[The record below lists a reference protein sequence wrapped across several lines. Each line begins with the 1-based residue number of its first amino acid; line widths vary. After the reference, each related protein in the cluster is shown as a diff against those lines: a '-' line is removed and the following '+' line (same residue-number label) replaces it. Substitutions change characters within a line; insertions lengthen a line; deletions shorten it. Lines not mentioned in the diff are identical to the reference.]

1 MQDKKNQSVKILL
14 LFWASMVYLNI
25 IQCTSISSREV
36 LLGPVRAAF
45 LGCQQMEMVLEKSV
59 NTAWMIGN
67 YLFLYTQERSL
78 KKKKRGG
85 SCS

>member
-1 MQDKKNQSVKILL
+1 M
-14 LFWASMVYLNI
+14 
-25 IQCTSISSREV
+25 
-36 LLGPVRAAF
+36 GPVRAAF

-78 KKKKRGG
+78 KKKKGEVHALEPTVRTHPPTNDKKQYLY
-85 SCS
+85 SF